1 AGCGRAAEWDTPR
14 SESTEKTERGLSQAA
29 AGTQWTALRN
39 ARPPTAAAGA
49 LRSGPLRGPSQ
60 RSRRSAACPKPQR
73 GHNQQRSGMLGRQL
87 RLRARCGVGHSA
99 VRVNGADGARLVPSR
114 SGDTIHSALECS
126 AANRDCGRAAE
137 WDTPRSEST
146 EQTERGLSQAAAG
159 TQQVALGN

>member
-1 AGCGRAAEWDTPR
+1 RADGPKR
-14 SESTEKTERGLSQAA
+14 TERGLSQAA
-29 AGTQWTALRN
+29 AGTQRIALWN
-39 ARPPTAAAGA
+39 ARPPAATAGA
-49 LRSGPLRGPSQ
+49 LRSGTLRGPSQ

-73 GHNQQRSGMLGRQL
+73 GHNGQRSGRLGRQP

-114 SGDTIHSALECS
+114 SGDTTDSALECS

-146 EQTERGLSQAAAG
+146 EQTETETEDSGPRGI
-159 TQQVALGN
+159 TVARAH